1 MGSMTAEPGISFP
14 PKVYAEAVVRS
25 ASGESLLRSK
35 QAITRHTVD
44 QFHAT
49 DGDLQRAATDL
60 QRAGFEVLNIGRTSV
75 NIAAPA
81 EVYGAVLKARLER
94 VERPMTKDLSQPGVA
109 EFINS
114 QDQSPFGEIDLLDTG
129 WEDLLDGVAINAPA
143 YYLQGPIPKATPPL
157 TTKPYLQVP
166 TDLAMEL
173 RATLAHGEGITGKG
187 VKVAVVD
194 SGCYTQHPFFQ
205 HHSYH
210 LQAVLGPGSANP
222 EEDENGHGTG
232 VVANLLAIAPEVDL
246 TLVKADVALA
256 NKSRNINSTAA
267 FRTAAALKPDIISCS
282 WGSDLRSPY
291 YLSSFHRVLAAAIAD
306 AVNQG
311 IIVVC
316 AAGNGQWGFPSQ
328 HPDVIAVGGVFKHL
342 EGSLKGRLEAS
353 NYASSFI
360 SAIYP
365 DRRVPD
371 VCGLVGQLP
380 SAAYIMLPVSP
391 GSEIDQSRALTG
403 DETETTD
410 GWAAFSGT
418 SSAAPQVAGGCALL
432 RQTAPGLGPLE
443 LRQVL
448 EETARDIGE
457 GGSNA
462 GTGGAQ
468 ARDGPDLATGYG
480 LVDVERAIQ
489 VAQEVKSIQSKNI
502 TSLSFF
508 SSSLESSQE
517 IKRKLESL
525 QSFSYLKNL
534 RTQVMEEITFRKL
547 IKKIDEIEFD
557 LNSYFREKYSELA
570 GENIQLVISESN
582 FVERTPVSEA
592 EDILIENIRKIFD
605 ENGKINP
612 REIRVRHISEAE
624 ILLKRQKYLDI
635 VTTLL
640 VEAVKLRGMGQEIK
654 FFIESHE
661 IPSKSI
667 LNLEVEKIGN
677 NFLVRGLKEGCKEI
691 FSLQKLALKNDDI
704 KGTFLRE
711 EIIDRE
717 EIAVLATK
725 ALEETSLGNNTD
737 KIRIKSNNLKDETDF
752 LSHQI
757 LIPPSN
763 RTVTAVD
770 YGDTPNG
777 RLFSVP
783 KTHPNGKDKFFVCK
797 KCNGGVWD
805 GCGETDRSGNP
816 IP

>member
-60 QRAGFEVLNIGRTSV
+60 QRAGFEVLDIGRTSV

-81 EVYGAVLKARLER
+81 EVYGAVLKARLET
-94 VERPMTKDLSQPGVA
+94 VERPTTRDLSQPGVA

-114 QDQSPFGEIDLLDTG
+114 QDQSSFGEIDLSNTG

-157 TTKPYLQVP
+157 TSKPYLQVP

-173 RATLAHGEGITGKG
+173 RATLAHGQGITGKG

-210 LQAVLGPGSANP
+210 LQAVLGPGAANP

-256 NKSRNINSTAA
+256 SKSRNINSTAA
-267 FRTAAALKPDIISCS
+267 FRAAVALKPDIISCS

-291 YLSSFHRVLAAAIAD
+291 YLSSFHRVLASAIAD

-311 IIVVC
+311 ILVVC

-391 GSEIDQSRALTG
+391 GSEIDQLRALTG

-432 RQTAPGLGPLE
+432 RQAAPGLGPFE

-457 GGSNA
+457 GCSNA

-480 LVDVERAIQ
+480 LVDIERA
-489 VAQEVKSIQSKNI
+489 VRAVRATKNLLVGNI
-502 TSLSFF
+502 WPQFSF
-508 SSSLESSQE
+508 SNSTPRNNQE
-517 IKRKLESL
+517 INHQFKRNKNFIHSNLENKGTKS
-525 QSFSYLKNL
+525 
-534 RTQVMEEITFRKL
+534 MEEKTLRILRNR
-547 IKKIDEIEFD
+547 INEIEIDINDF
-557 LNSYFREKYSELA
+557 FREKYTEFA
-570 GENIQLVISESN
+570 N
-582 FVERTPVSEA
+582 
-592 EDILIENIRKIFD
+592 ENIRISIGEENFIESTFSSQAEEFLVNGLKEILD
-605 ENGKINP
+605 ENGNVDSNKIRIEHISNAASLLNKQKFLYLATKVLFEAIKLKG
-612 REIRVRHISEAE
+612 RGKEIRYFVDTHEISAKDV
-624 ILLKRQKYLDI
+624 LKLDI
-635 VTTLL
+635 QKLEINLL
-640 VEAVKLRGMGQEIK
+640 IK
-654 FFIESHE
+654 GF
-661 IPSKSI
+661 
-667 LNLEVEKIGN
+667 
-677 NFLVRGLKEGCKEI
+677 KEPHIEI
-691 FSLQKLALKNDDI
+691 FSKEKKKLKLDDI
-704 KGTFLRE
+704 EGSCLQE

-717 EIAVLATK
+717 EIASFSAKVLDREYLNELVKPANT
-725 ALEETSLGNNTD
+725 AFFDSSDYVVIVDEERYYDPERIEEDRCEVKFRLRNGKRCKCD
-737 KIRIKSNNLKDETDF
+737 KSKYEKE
-752 LSHQI
+752 
-757 LIPPSN
+757 
-763 RTVTAVD
+763 
-770 YGDTPNG
+770 G
-777 RLFSVP
+777 P
-783 KTHPNGKDKFFVCK
+783 KTVFTD
-797 KCNGGVWD
+797 CNFY
-805 GCGETDRSGNP
+805 
-816 IP
+816 

>member
-1 MGSMTAEPGISFP
+1 MGSMTAEPVISFP

-25 ASGESLLRSK
+25 ACGESLLRSK

-60 QRAGFEVLNIGRTSV
+60 QRAGFEVLDIGRTSV

-81 EVYGAVLKARLER
+81 EVYGAVLKARLET
-94 VERPMTKDLSQPGVA
+94 VERPTTRDLSQPGVA

-114 QDQSPFGEIDLLDTG
+114 QDQSPFGEIDLSNTG

-157 TTKPYLQVP
+157 TSKPYLQVP

-173 RATLAHGEGITGKG
+173 RATLAHGQGITGKG

-256 NKSRNINSTAA
+256 SKSRNINSTAA
-267 FRTAAALKPDIISCS
+267 FRAAVALKPDVISCS

-291 YLSSFHRVLAAAIAD
+291 YLSSFHRVLASAIAD

-311 IIVVC
+311 ILVVC

-391 GSEIDQSRALTG
+391 GSEIDQLRALTG

-432 RQTAPGLGPLE
+432 RQAAPGLGPFE

-457 GGSNA
+457 GYSNV

-480 LVDVERAIQ
+480 LVDVERAVRVGKGKIPNREEFVLGLYGIGKQPPFSITRGNLKQ
-489 VAQEVKSIQSKNI
+489 VDKNI
-502 TSLSFF
+502 SN
-508 SSSLESSQE
+508 Q
-517 IKRKLESL
+517 
-525 QSFSYLKNL
+525 YLRREKVIDLDNSVL
-534 RTQVMEEITFRKL
+534 RQLR
-547 IKKIDEIEFD
+547 KKIDEIQID
-557 LNSYFREKYSELA
+557 LNTYLRETLLA
-570 GENIQLVISESN
+570 RTALKDIQLIINEKN
-582 FVERTPVSEA
+582 FIEIDSQFLTTSFFLNTLRELVVEKREEVNCPDSGIIILGNLRDDIEFEA
-592 EDILIENIRKIFD
+592 LIRKKHIVAA
-605 ENGKINP
+605 ESLLK
-612 REIRVRHISEAE
+612 RSLCEEIAKN
-624 ILLKRQKYLDI
+624 ILLKATKLSG
-635 VTTLL
+635 
-640 VEAVKLRGMGQEIK
+640 VKLKIEILGIGEILDEDCGK
-654 FFIESHE
+654 IEMTPSTSEFFIVSGIS
-661 IPSKSI
+661 IPSSESSAETIIRVGNKNYTI
-667 LNLEVEKIGN
+667 DDLKGKLLKYNKVDLDEIAEMAAIVLN
-677 NFLVRGLKEGCKEI
+677 NFEVDQ
-691 FSLQKLALKNDDI
+691 FQ
-704 KGTFLRE
+704 
-711 EIIDRE
+711 
-717 EIAVLATK
+717 
-725 ALEETSLGNNTD
+725 
-737 KIRIKSNNLKDETDF
+737 KSNYSFFDCDGDCCMTRDNKYW
-752 LSHQI
+752 
-757 LIPPSN
+757 N
-763 RTVTAVD
+763 RKNRKTYESITA
-770 YGDTPNG
+770 
-777 RLFSVP
+777 
-783 KTHPNGKDKFFVCK
+783 CK
-797 KCNGGVWD
+797 
-805 GCGETDRSGNP
+805 SGT
-816 IP
+816 